1 MRFLSIVAIYTLL
14 TATAL
19 AQESGNWLSRGWS
32 ISGFAGPWT
41 NTESSDI
48 FLEQEWRTDS
58 WIIGL
63 AGGKELFRWNNQL
76 ALEAEVHVVR
86 HVAGESSWAV
96 AGLAVA
102 RWLDFPWNDTV
113 DTTFAAGFG
122 PSYSTG
128 EPTDVEV
135 EDAAQLVAGLF
146 LELTL
151 GPPDA
156 GWSGVIRYQH
166 RSSAFGLF
174 GDGAQDEG
182 TGPVFG
188 MKYRF

>member
-1 MRFLSIVAIYTLL
+1 MRFLSGAAGCALL
-14 TATAL
+14 TGSAL
-19 AQESGNWLSRGWS
+19 AEEPGNWLSRGWS

-48 FLEQEWRTDS
+48 FLEQVWRTDS

-63 AGGKELFRWNNQL
+63 AGGKELYRWNDQL
-76 ALEAEVHVVR
+76 ALEAEIHLVR
-86 HVAGESSWAV
+86 HFAGEEAWVV

-102 RWLDFPWNDTV
+102 RWLDFPWNDSV
-113 DTTFAAGFG
+113 STTFAGGFG

-128 EPTDVEV
+128 EPTDADV
-135 EDAAQLVAGLF
+135 EDATQLVAGVF

-151 GPPDA
+151 GPPEAD
-156 GWSGVIRYQH
+156 WSGIIRYQH

-182 TGPVFG
+182 TGPVLGF
-188 MKYRF
+188 KYQF